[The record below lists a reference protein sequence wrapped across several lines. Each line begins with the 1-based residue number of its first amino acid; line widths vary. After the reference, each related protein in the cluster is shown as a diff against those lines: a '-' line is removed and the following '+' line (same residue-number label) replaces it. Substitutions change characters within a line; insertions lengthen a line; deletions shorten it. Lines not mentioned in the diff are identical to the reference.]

1 MPLKYLYGRFFTI
14 LLTVIFLFEVSDI
27 SAQSFWSRTY
37 GGANEDAGLSV
48 IETPDSGYMVVGF
61 TGSFGN
67 GASDAYIIKTDSVGI
82 FQWYK
87 TYGGANVDIAE
98 KIIPAFGG
106 GYLVAGYSNS
116 VTFDYDFWILKI
128 DELGDT
134 LWTKKVGGEDWD
146 RAYSAVGTQ
155 NGSYMVVGE
164 TYSGN
169 NQYADGLIVKIDN
182 LGDTAWTKKFSLPGS
197 ESLKDVVRISGTRY
211 AAVGTRENVVSAT
224 TDGFV
229 LFFDEDG
236 DFTDTFYYDFG
247 FNEYIN
253 CIAISPTYEIM
264 LGGYYH
270 YDTTSFPKSMQVK
283 IDTSGNVDFFLLAPI
298 ADNFG
303 MQIHSY
309 AHYNSDIFF
318 FSGRSFY
325 KTSGDHQAIMIKSW
339 GDGIPE
345 WLRSYGKEGP
355 DDGVDGLTKTF
366 DGGFLSVGYTKS
378 FGPGTQALLM
388 YKISPDGTNTIN
400 NTIVNIKENIINE
413 HIMVFP
419 NPAEEQV
426 TFSAQSNFTLRL
438 LDSNGKE
445 MSIDKKAKSNQ
456 YQISVTHLAT
466 GFYFGEMKFDDG
478 ATHFEKIYILSK

>member
-1 MPLKYLYGRFFTI
+1 MSLKYLYGRFFTI

-48 IETPDSGYMVVGF
+48 IETPDSGYMVVGY
-61 TGSFGN
+61 TGSLGN

-82 FQWYK
+82 FQWHK

-106 GYLVAGYSNS
+106 GYFIAGYSNS
-116 VTFDYDFWILKI
+116 ITFDYDFWMLKI
-128 DELGDT
+128 DESGDT
-134 LWTKKVGGEDWD
+134 LWTKKIGGEDWD

-155 NGSYMVVGE
+155 DGSYMVVGE

-169 NQYADGLIVKIDN
+169 NQYADGLIMKVDN

-197 ESLKDVVRISGTRY
+197 EALKDVVRISDTRY
-211 AAVGTRENVVSAT
+211 AAVGTRENVLSAT

-229 LFFDEDG
+229 LFFDADG
-236 DFTDTFYYDFG
+236 NFSDTVYYDFG

-253 CIAISPTYEIM
+253 CIAISTMDEIM

-270 YDTTSFPKSMQVK
+270 YDTTNFPKSMQIK
-283 IDTSGNVDFFLLAPI
+283 IDTSGNEDFHLLAPI
-298 ADNFG
+298 ADDFG
-303 MQIHSY
+303 MEIHSY
-309 AHYNSDIFF
+309 AHYNWDIFF

-325 KTSGDHQAIMIKSW
+325 KTSGDHQAVVIKSW
-339 GDGIPE
+339 GDGNPE

-355 DDGVDGLTKTF
+355 DDSVDGLIPTF

-388 YKISPDGTNTIN
+388 YKISQAGINTIN
-400 NTIVNIKENIINE
+400 NTVVDIKENITNE
-413 HIMVFP
+413 HIQVFP
-419 NPAEEQV
+419 NPAEEQMI
-426 TFSAQSNFTLRL
+426 FSAQSNFTLKL
-438 LDSNGKE
+438 FDSNGKE
-445 MSIDKKAKSNQ
+445 MPIDQKAKSNQ
-456 YQISVTHLAT
+456 YQINVTHLAT
-466 GFYFGEMKFDDG
+466 GFYFGEMTFDDG
-478 ATHFEKIYILSK
+478 ALHFEKIYILSK